1 MKLSRRTKSILVILG
16 GLAVIVLTWSGLGK
30 HYPQINEWLYLPER
44 LYRTLRTL
52 MGSDPVA
59 SSLPPENLPWQLTL
73 VKIVVTVAL
82 LAGMYRIAQKLF
94 VEYYTQFRLL
104 FKRNQILVIGINQ
117 KGQAL
122 LGDLKRTHNTTGV
135 AIEQNAEH
143 PNAGALRR
151 EGHLVYFGDATQST
165 VLQDAGIR
173 SARFMICFLDKEQT
187 TINVVQ
193 ALHQITQK
201 NPGKYQ
207 VRCFLHI
214 GNAKVSAMLQQSD
227 YFEDEKQNGID
238 LRFFNH
244 HQMIARQFFARLP
257 YDYAQNMQDP
267 QAVFRL
273 IIFGTGPTARALL
286 VQALQVMHT
295 LNPASPDIIVYG
307 ANAEQMGRELAAEYP
322 GAAMVSSIKFMT
334 FDGAYEPILN
344 ELVVDPP
351 DHLVPVV
358 IVAFDDDSANLKL
371 SLEILHA
378 TPADVF
384 RVYVLNYQND
394 GLNALLRSRQSRL
407 NRLTFFGSLESV
419 CQVELITQERL
430 DITARS
436 IHEDYLQQLAPQQG
450 SISESEAFKQSWDM
464 LNEQARDTNRA
475 QADHIT
481 YKLAMCGKLV
491 GAPEQGASV
500 YGALSFTA
508 DEVQMLAQVEHAR
521 WVAQRYLAGWRY
533 GPQRDDRRR
542 LHPSMVDWATL
553 SEPEKQKD
561 RDVILRIPY
570 LMPGKPDK
578 PGKPSA

>member
-1 MKLSRRTKSILVILG
+1 MKLSRRTKSILVMLG
-16 GLAVIVLTWSGLGK
+16 GLAVIVLTWSGLGQ

-52 MGSDPVA
+52 MGSDPVS

-73 VKIVVTVAL
+73 VKIVVTLAL

-122 LGDLKRTHNTTGV
+122 LGDLKRTHDTTGV
-135 AIEQNAEH
+135 AIELNEDH
-143 PNAGALRR
+143 SNAGALRR
-151 EGHLVYFGDATQST
+151 DGHLVYFGDGTQRA

-173 SARFMICFLDKEQT
+173 SARFMICFLNKEQT
-187 TINVVQ
+187 TINVVR

-201 NPGKYQ
+201 HPEKYQ

-227 YFEDEKQNGID
+227 YFEDEKKNGID

-244 HQMIARQFFARLP
+244 HQMIARQFFSRLA
-257 YDYAQNMQDP
+257 YEYAQPMRDP
-267 QAVFRL
+267 DTVFRL
-273 IIFGTGPTARALL
+273 IIFGTGDTAKALL

-295 LNPASPDIIVYG
+295 INPASPDIIVYG
-307 ANAEQMGRELAAEYP
+307 ADAERTGRQLAAEYP
-322 GAAMVSSIKFMT
+322 GAAMVSSIKYMT
-334 FDGAYEPILN
+334 FDGAYDHILN
-344 ELVVDPP
+344 EFVIDPP
-351 DHLVPVV
+351 DRLIPIV

-378 TPADVF
+378 TPAAAF
-384 RVYVLNYQND
+384 RVFALNYHND
-394 GLNALLRSRQSRL
+394 GLNALLRSRQRKL

-436 IHEDYLQQLAPQQG
+436 IHEDYLQQLAPPQG
-450 SISESEAFKQSWDM
+450 SVSESEAYKQSWDH
-464 LNEQARDTNRA
+464 LNEEARNANRA
-475 QADHIT
+475 QADHIA
-481 YKLAMCGKLV
+481 YKLAMCGNLAV
-491 GAPEQGASV
+491 TQERGAGLQET
-500 YGALSFTA
+500 LSLT
-508 DEVQMLAQVEHAR
+508 DDQVQMLAQVEHRR
-521 WVAQRYLAGWRY
+521 WMAQRYLAGWRY
-533 GPQRDDRRR
+533 GAQRDDRRR
-542 LHPSMVDWATL
+542 LHPSLVDWAML
-553 SEPEKQKD
+553 SDAEKQKD
-561 RDVILRIPY
+561 RDAILRLAY
-570 LMPGKPDK
+570 LTRPNGAQPTV
-578 PGKPSA
+578 